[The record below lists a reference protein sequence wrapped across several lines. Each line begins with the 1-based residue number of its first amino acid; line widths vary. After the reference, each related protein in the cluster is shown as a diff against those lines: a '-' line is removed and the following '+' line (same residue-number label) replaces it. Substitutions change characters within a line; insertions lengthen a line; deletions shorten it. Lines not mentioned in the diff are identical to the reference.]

1 MPIRRPR
8 VSTWT
13 LAPISLTPTMCQAM
27 LDAAAALGAKVQG
40 ISPRELWDAA
50 MAVRPMEPREH
61 RLYVHVRDT
70 LNGYHARPEPGP
82 AAAEAGLK
90 GAKASS
96 SAGALQAVQALL
108 RKSSIGLDVDAAL
121 IVPAP
126 RLPGVEEGEGGTCF
140 EVKVDDASAA
150 VPAHHEEDNDRPSG
164 W

>member
-1 MPIRRPR
+1 MMPIRRPR

-70 LNGYHARPEPGP
+70 LSSYHARPESGL
-82 AAAEAGLK
+82 AATEAGLK
-90 GAKASS
+90 GIKASAT
-96 SAGALQAVQALL
+96 AGPAHAVQALL
-108 RKSSIGLDVDAAL
+108 RKSSIGLDVESAL
-121 IVPAP
+121 IIPAP
-126 RLPGVEEGEGGTCF
+126 RMPGAEQDGGTWF
-140 EVKVDDASAA
+140 EVTVDDAS
-150 VPAHHEEDNDRPSG
+150 
-164 W
+164 